1 MVNTHELLKQAEE
14 VQRKMKSELPTTF
27 AEVSVGGGMV
37 SVTMDGHRHLR
48 EVRIDRDAADP
59 EDPEMIQDLIV
70 SAVNAAGRKMD
81 QTLREKLGQVLT
93 SMPSVF

>member
-1 MVNTHELLKQAEE
+1 MNTHELLKQAEE
-14 VQRKMKSELPTTF
+14 VQRRMKSELGTTF

-48 EVRIDRDAADP
+48 EVKIEADAADP
-59 EDPEMIQDLIV
+59 EDPGMIEDLIV
-70 SAVNAAGRKMD
+70 AAVNAAARKMD

>member
-1 MVNTHELLKQAEE
+1 MNTHELLKQAEE
-14 VQRKMKSELPTTF
+14 VQRRMKSELGTTF

-48 EVRIDRDAADP
+48 EVKIEADAADP
-59 EDPEMIQDLIV
+59 EDPGMIEDLIV
-70 SAVNAAGRKMD
+70 AAVNAAARKMD
-81 QTLREKLGQVLT
+81 QILREKLGQVLT

>member
-1 MVNTHELLKQAEE
+1 MNTHELLKQAEE
-14 VQRKMKSELPTTF
+14 VQRQMKSELGTTY

-37 SVTMDGHRHLR
+37 SVTMDGHRHLL
-48 EVRIDRDAADP
+48 EVKIDRDAADP
-59 EDPEMIQDLIV
+59 DDPGMIEDLII

-81 QTLREKLGQVLT
+81 QMLRERLGQVLT

>member
-1 MVNTHELLKQAEE
+1 MNTHELLKQAEE
-14 VQRKMKSELPTTF
+14 VQRRMKCDRPMTF

-37 SVTMDGHRHLR
+37 SVTMDGRRHLC
-48 EVRIDRDAADP
+48 EVKVEADAADP
-59 EDPEMIQDLIV
+59 EDPGMIEDLV
-70 SAVNAAGRKMD
+70 VAAVNAAAHKMD

>member
-1 MVNTHELLKQAEE
+1 MNTHELLKQAEE
-14 VQRKMKSELPTTF
+14 VQRKMKSELGTTF

-48 EVRIDRDAADP
+48 EVTIERDAVDP
-59 EDPEMIQDLIV
+59 DDPGMTEDLIV
-70 SAVNAAGRKMD
+70 SAVNAAGLKMD